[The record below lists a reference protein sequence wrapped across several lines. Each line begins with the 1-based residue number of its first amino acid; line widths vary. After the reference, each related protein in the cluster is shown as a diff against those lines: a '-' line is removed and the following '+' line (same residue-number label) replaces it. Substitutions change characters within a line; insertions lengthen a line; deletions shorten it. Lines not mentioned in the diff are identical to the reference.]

1 MRINLYEAVEDM
13 ELSLSSGTQKDFSFR
28 SSIKELDFDF
38 TILKYRKIDQFTEM
52 VIEREKFRGLNS
64 SDKISI
70 LSEIKVSD
78 PLQERIE
85 VHIIVRD
92 ESYFGKRFCFN
103 LGSSWEGGGRFYIR
117 RLWD

>member
-1 MRINLYEAVEDM
+1 MRLNLYEIVEDM

-28 SSIKELDFDF
+28 SGVKELDFDF
-38 TILKYRKIDQFTEM
+38 TILKYKKIDQFTEM

-78 PLQERIE
+78 PLQERME
-85 VHIIVRD
+85 VHVIVRD
-92 ESYFGKRFCFN
+92 ESYSGKRFCFN
-103 LGSSWEGGGRFYIR
+103 LGTSWEGGGRFYIR
-117 RLWD
+117 KLWD

>member
-1 MRINLYEAVEDM
+1 MRLNLYEIVEDM

-85 VHIIVRD
+85 VHVIVRD
-92 ESYFGKRFCFN
+92 ESYSEKRFCLN
-103 LGSSWEGGGRFYIR
+103 LGTSWEDGGRFYIR
-117 RLWD
+117 KLWD